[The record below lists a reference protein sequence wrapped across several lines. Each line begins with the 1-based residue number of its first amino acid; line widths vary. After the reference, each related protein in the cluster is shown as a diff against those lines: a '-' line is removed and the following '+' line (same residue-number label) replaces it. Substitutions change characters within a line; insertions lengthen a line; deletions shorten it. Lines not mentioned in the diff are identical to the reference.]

1 MRPVNPAIPLSDD
14 EARTKKVVMSVVALI
29 LVSVVCI
36 MGLVIFVRSNPDIDA
51 TRGGLKSPC
60 NSSKI
65 IYTACARTLYPELC
79 ISTLVT
85 YPGVHQ
91 LVEPKDVVPLTV
103 KATMERARQSMAL
116 NIVWQEETERA
127 AYEDCVEL
135 LHDTIYH
142 LNASLVNMQAMS
154 RKNPLSILSDVNT
167 WLSAALTN
175 QDTCLEGFQHLIIAA
190 GGNVKSNITNEIK
203 QESKK
208 LSELISNSL
217 AMFRTLFGNAS
228 LENSQQRNRMN
239 RRILEKTGQVNNPG
253 LDQEF
258 YEDYGLIDQDGMK
271 DFPLWLSPIDRLLLR
286 LSPADLKADAIV
298 AKDGSG
304 DYLSIAD
311 AVNDAPSNLRG
322 KKYIIYVKAGL
333 YSETVRVSK
342 RKINIMLVGEGKGK
356 TVVVS
361 NRNVKDG
368 FTTFSSATFGTFPN
382 LSVFIF

>member
-1 MRPVNPAIPLSDD
+1 LSDD
-14 EARTKKVVMSVVALI
+14 EARKKKVVISIFALV
-29 LVSVVCI
+29 LVSVCV
-36 MGLVIFVRSNPDIDA
+36 MGVVIFVRSSP
-51 TRGGLKSPC
+51 TGGSRKSPH
-60 NSSKI
+60 NSSNLI
-65 IYTACARTLYPELC
+65 ETACAQTNYPELC

-85 YPGVHQ
+85 YPGVDQ
-91 LVEPKDVVPLTV
+91 LVETKDVVPLTV
-103 KATMERARQSMAL
+103 KATMDRAWQSMAL
-116 NIVWQEETERA
+116 NIVLPDETERA

-142 LNASLVNMQAMS
+142 LNASLQAMS

-190 GGNVKSNITNEIK
+190 GGKVKSNITN
-203 QESKK
+203 ESKK

-228 LENSQQRNRMN
+228 LENSEQRNRVN
-239 RRILEKTGQVNNPG
+239 RRILNKLGQVNNSA

-271 DFPLWLSPIDRLLLR
+271 DFPLWLSAIDRLLLR
-286 LSPADLKADAIV
+286 LSPADLKADAVV
-298 AKDGSG
+298 ARDGSG

-311 AVNDAPSNLRG
+311 AVNDAPSNLRK

-342 RKINIMLVGEGKGK
+342 RKTNIMLVGEGKGK

-368 FTTFSSATFGTFPN
+368 STTFSSATFGTFPN
-382 LSVFIF
+382 LSVFIFSIL

>member
-1 MRPVNPAIPLSDD
+1 
-14 EARTKKVVMSVVALI
+14 MSVF
-29 LVSVVCI
+29 I
-36 MGLVIFVRSNPDIDA
+36 MGLVIFVSSNHDIDA
-51 TRGGLKSPC
+51 TGGSLKSPC
-60 NSSKI
+60 NSSEL
-65 IYTACARTLYPELC
+65 IYTACSKSLYPELC

-85 YPGVHQ
+85 YPGVDQ
-91 LVEPKDVVPLTV
+91 LVETKDVVPLTV
-103 KATMERARQSMAL
+103 KATMDRAWQSMAL
-116 NIVWQEETERA
+116 NIVLPDETERA

-190 GGNVKSNITNEIK
+190 GGNAKSNITN
-203 QESKK
+203 ESKK

-228 LENSQQRNRMN
+228 LENSEQRNRVN
-239 RRILEKTGQVNNPG
+239 RRILEKTGQVNNAG

-271 DFPLWLSPIDRLLLR
+271 DFPLWLSAIDRLLLR
-286 LSPADLKADAIV
+286 LSPADLKADAVV
-298 AKDGSG
+298 ARDGSG

-342 RKINIMLVGEGKGK
+342 RKTNMMLVGEGKGK

-368 FTTFSSATFGTFPN
+368 STTFSSVTFGTFPN

>member
-1 MRPVNPAIPLSDD
+1 MRPAIPLSED
-14 EARTKKVVMSVVALI
+14 EVRAKKVVMSVIALI
-29 LVSVVCI
+29 LVSVFI
-36 MGLVIFVRSNPDIDA
+36 IGLVIFFSANHDIDA
-51 TRGGLKSPC
+51 TGGSLKSPC
-60 NSSKI
+60 NSSEL
-65 IYTACARTLYPELC
+65 IYTACSKSLYPELC

-103 KATMERARQSMAL
+103 KATMDRARQSTAL

-190 GGNVKSNITNEIK
+190 GGNAKSNITNEIK

-228 LENSQQRNRMN
+228 LENSEQRNRVN
-239 RRILEKTGQVNNPG
+239 RRILEKTGQVNNAG

-258 YEDYGLIDQDGMK
+258 YEDYGLIDQDGVK
-271 DFPLWLSPIDRLLLR
+271 DFPLWLSAKDRLLLR
-286 LSPADLKADAIV
+286 LSPADLKADADVVV

-342 RKINIMLVGEGKGK
+342 RKTNMMLVGEGKGK

-368 FTTFSSATFGTFPN
+368 STTFSSATFGTFPN